1 MPELAEVEFFRKQ
14 WDAGLGKRIFAVRLH
29 AGKRVFRGT
38 DVRKLQQ
45 VLPGSRLLA
54 SEAHGKQ
61 MLFRFSRRI
70 WLGLHLGMTGRL
82 SVAEAGFEPSKHDHL
97 VLRQK
102 GCALVFNDARQF
114 GRVFFHQSAAPPP
127 WWRHLTVDVRSK
139 SFTAARMEKFLQ
151 RHRQLP
157 IKAALLLQTGFPGVG
172 NWMAD
177 EILWRSGLAPG
188 TSSGHIQGKTL
199 QKLWRELRHVC
210 REAVKIVGKDYSDPP
225 EGWLFRER
233 WKRGGICPIH
243 KGLLRKEKVGGR
255 TSAWCPKCQ
264 VQC

>member
-14 WDAGLGKRIFAVRLH
+14 WDAGLDKRIAAVLLH
-29 AGKRVFRGT
+29 PDKRVFRGT
-38 DVRKLQQ
+38 DAQKLQQ

-61 MLFRFSRRI
+61 MLFRFSHGI
-70 WLGLHLGMTGRL
+70 WLGLHLGMTGKLR
-82 SVAEAGFEPSKHDHL
+82 VAEASFKPSKHDHL
-97 VLRQK
+97 VLCQK

-114 GRVFFHQSAAPPP
+114 GRVLFHQGSSPPP
-127 WWRHLTVDVRSK
+127 WWRNLAVDVRSK
-139 SFTAARMEKFLQ
+139 SFTAARMEAFLQ
-151 RHRQLP
+151 RHRKLP

-177 EILWRSGLAPG
+177 EILWRSGLHPR
-188 TSSGHIQGKTL
+188 TSSGQIRGTSL

-225 EGWLFRER
+225 VGWLFQER
-233 WKRGGICPIH
+233 WKRDGLCPIH
-243 KGLLRKEKVGGR
+243 KRPLRKETVGGR

-264 VQC
+264 AQR